1 MHPTYTPTQSPPTPK
16 AEESQPMTPREFFA
30 AIGEHIEELR
40 KRLLVAVI
48 ALAVTTLASF
58 AFTEQILDLLTLPIG
73 GLENLQSIEITE
85 NVSVFMRVSLLSGFI
100 LALPVI
106 VYELLAFIMPG
117 LEPKERRWVNLFIPF
132 ATLLFLAGVAFS
144 YFVMLPVAVP
154 FLVTFLGIQTEV
166 RPASYIN
173 FVTNLMF
180 WIGVVF
186 EMPLIVFML
195 AKFRIVSAAQL
206 LKQWRIAIVLSA
218 GAAALITPTVD
229 PVNMGLLMAPLI
241 VLYFL
246 SVLFAR
252 LAGN

>member
-1 MHPTYTPTQSPPTPK
+1 
-16 AEESQPMTPREFFA
+16 MTAREFLS
-30 AIGEHIEELR
+30 AISEHIEELR
-40 KRLLVAVI
+40 KRLLIAVI

-58 AFTEQILDLLTLPIG
+58 VFAEQILALLARSIG
-73 GLENLQSIEITE
+73 GLENLQAIEITE

-100 LALPVI
+100 LSFPLIA
-106 VYELLAFIMPG
+106 YELLAFIMPG
-117 LEPKERRWVNLFIPF
+117 LEPNERRWVYSFIPI
-132 ATLLFLAGVAFS
+132 ATLLFLSGVAFA

-154 FLVTFLGIQTEV
+154 FLVSFLGIPTEV

-186 EMPLIVFML
+186 QMPLIVFIL
-195 AKFRIVSAAQL
+195 AKLRIISAAQL
-206 LKQWRIAIVLSA
+206 LKQWRLAIVLSA
-218 GAAALITPTVD
+218 AGAALITPTVD

>member
-1 MHPTYTPTQSPPTPK
+1 
-16 AEESQPMTPREFFA
+16 MTAREFLA
-30 AIGEHIEELR
+30 AISEHIEELR
-40 KRLLVAVI
+40 KRLLIAVI
-48 ALAVTTLASF
+48 ALAVATLASF
-58 AFTEQILDLLTLPIG
+58 GFTEQILGLLARPIG
-73 GLENLQSIEITE
+73 GLENLQAIEITE
-85 NVSVFMRVSLLSGFI
+85 NVSVFMRISLLTGFI
-100 LALPVI
+100 VSFPLVA
-106 VYELLAFIMPG
+106 YELLAFVLPG
-117 LEPKERRWVNLFIPF
+117 LEPHERRWVFSFIPI
-132 ATLLFLAGVAFS
+132 ATLLFLAGVAFA

-154 FLVTFLGIQTEV
+154 FLVTFLGIPTEV

-186 EMPLIVFML
+186 EMPLIVFAL

-206 LKQWRIAIVLSA
+206 LKQWRFAIVISA
-218 GAAALITPTVD
+218 VAAALITPTVD
-229 PVNMGLLMAPLI
+229 PVNMGLLMAPLV